1 MPLYYFS
8 CPSCGAIQELLVAF
22 DAKPTCSDCNGKEL
36 QRLLSC
42 PAPEG
47 KTAGIIRSARAQA
60 ASEGHFS
67 HSSRAERAKIT
78 GAK

>member
-8 CPSCGAIQELLVAF
+8 CPSCGAIQELLVAY
-22 DAKPTCSDCNGKEL
+22 DAKPICSACPGQEL

-47 KTAGIIRSARAQA
+47 KSAGIIRSGRAQA
-60 ASEGHFS
+60 AKEGHFS
-67 HSSRAERAKIT
+67 NFSRAERGSK
-78 GAK
+78 